1 MFEFTLCSMLTILPD
16 YLFRRY
22 VQDKRIGREITFF
35 SVWYE
40 LRWGISSCAIL
51 TISLIA
57 LIFFYHPATNN
68 IGSFFRTLTLL
79 PETGG
84 RVAEVLV
91 ENNQHVEAGQVLFR
105 IDDASQRAA
114 VETARMQ
121 VAEVEASLAVARADL
136 DAAEGQVAQAR
147 AALAQARD
155 QFERQSTLL
164 TTGSAA
170 ARESEVERY
179 QNLVN
184 QRTGEVDAALANK
197 VAVEENINTLI
208 PARRSSAEAA
218 LAQAEAELNKTVI
231 KAGVDGRLDQ
241 FALQVGD
248 YVNPI
253 LRPAGILVPSE
264 FEERDR
270 FVAGFGQLSASVIK
284 PGMFAEMGCLARP
297 FKVVPMVVVEVQ
309 DVIPSGQ
316 FRPTD
321 RLIDPADITRPGMLT
336 VFLEPLYKGQA
347 DPLPPGSTCFANV
360 YTNNHD
366 RLENDDSLGTGQ
378 RIFLHVVDTVGLV
391 HAILLRAKLLLL
403 PVKLLVFSGH

>member
-16 YLFRRY
+16 YLFRRF
-22 VQDKRIGREITFF
+22 VQGKRIGREITFF

-51 TISLIA
+51 TVSLIT
-57 LIFFYHPATNN
+57 LIFFYHPATNHV
-68 IGSFFRTLTLL
+68 GSIFRTLTIL

-84 RVAEVLV
+84 RVSEVLV
-91 ENNQHVEAGQVLFR
+91 ENNRHVEAGEVLFR

-114 VETARMQ
+114 VETARMH
-121 VAEVEASLAVARADL
+121 VAEVEASLAVAQADL

-147 AALAQARD
+147 AALAQAQD

-231 KAGVDGRLDQ
+231 KAGVDGRVEQ

-248 YVNPI
+248 YINPI

-264 FEERDR
+264 FAERDR
-270 FVAGFGQLSASVIK
+270 FVAGFGQLSTSVIE
-284 PGMFAEMGCLARP
+284 PGMFAEMGCLAKP

-316 FRPTD
+316 FRPSD
-321 RLIDPADITRPGMLT
+321 RLVDPANITQPGMLT

-366 RLENDDSLGTGQ
+366 RLENDDSLTTGQ
-378 RIFLHVVDTVGLV
+378 RIYLHVVDTVGLV